1 MLTLTSRRPRRR
13 LAAVVLGILCGVP
26 QPAGTQD
33 TTRVADVSGT
43 TLSGVYS
50 AAQAIRGK
58 ETFEFTCLGCHTTAS
73 HTGPAFMGPWE
84 GKPLAELFL
93 FIRYSMPKSEPG
105 TLSPEEYAQVT
116 AYILQLNGMPDGP
129 GELPAESA
137 ALSIIRIRS
146 RGP

>member
-1 MLTLTSRRPRRR
+1 MLTLTFRRPRRR

-33 TTRVADVSGT
+33 STRVADVSGT

-129 GELPAESA
+129 GELPADSA
-137 ALSIIRIRS
+137 ALSMIRIRS